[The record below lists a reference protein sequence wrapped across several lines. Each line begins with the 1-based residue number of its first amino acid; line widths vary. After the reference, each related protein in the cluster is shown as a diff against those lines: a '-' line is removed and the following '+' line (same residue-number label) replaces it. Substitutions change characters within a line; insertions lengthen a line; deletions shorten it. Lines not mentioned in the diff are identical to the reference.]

1 MSPEGVLRP
10 ALPVKVVSRLGPL
23 ARAWDQLVDE
33 QPLPSPFLKS
43 WWIENVAVGKI
54 EILYFLDGEDLVGG
68 AAFEVDRMG
77 RGRLGVE
84 RVRSVGQGVLAPD
97 HLDVIASPE
106 RRSEVLAATLEWLHR
121 PGSRVVDLAGVSAQG
136 SLGRALSTHEIERI
150 SAPFASLPAEP
161 SAYFAGLPGQMRS
174 TIKRGRNRFAKQ
186 GVTSSRVPA
195 TDIDQIERALDSLA
209 ELHDGRWSEESSF
222 LEAFEHFRAAAL
234 SGSANGEV
242 LIHTLGSSETGVVA
256 IEVDLIAGSR
266 ACFYQAGRRTER
278 EWRGCGTVLRAD
290 LIALICDEGRT
301 EYDMLRGNESY
312 KADWATGERDLL
324 RCRFGVGPGGK
335 VLATTANT
343 WKRSAPRL
351 LRLRSAVRETISR
364 APWPRRRE
372 PRIEM

>member
-10 ALPVKVVSRLGPL
+10 ALPVKVVSQLGPL
-23 ARAWDQLVDE
+23 APAWDQLVDE
-33 QPLPSPFLKS
+33 QSLPSPFLKS
-43 WWIENVAVGKI
+43 WWIENVAVGRLQ
-54 EILYFLDGEDLVGG
+54 ILCFFDGDDLVGG
-68 AAFEVDRMG
+68 AAFEVDRVG
-77 RGRLGVE
+77 QGRLGVE

-97 HLDVIASPE
+97 HLDVIALPTN
-106 RRSEVLAATLEWLHR
+106 RPEVLAATLEWLRR
-121 PGSRVVDLAGVSAQG
+121 PGSRVVDLDGVSAEG
-136 SLGRALSTHEIERI
+136 SLGRALSAHEIERI
-150 SAPFASLPAEP
+150 SAPYASLPEDL

-174 TIKRGRNRFAKQ
+174 TVKRGRNRFAKQ
-186 GVTSSRVPA
+186 GVTSTRVPA
-195 TDIDQIERALDSLA
+195 EDSAEVERALDSLA

-222 LEAFEHFRAAAL
+222 LDAFEHFRAAVL
-234 SGSANGEV
+234 HGSAHGEV
-242 LIHTLGSSETGVVA
+242 LIHTLGSHETGVVA
-256 IEVDLIAGSR
+256 IEVDLIAGGR

-290 LIALICDEGRT
+290 LIDLIHGDGRT

-335 VLATTANT
+335 VLATSANR
-343 WKRSAPRL
+343 WKRSAPTLNRVG
-351 LRLRSAVRETISR
+351 SAVREKVSR